1 MVAVVEDTVV
11 GDVVDL
17 AEVEDAVE
25 PCMEAAGE
33 GKEDPAAEVVEVE
46 VVHEMRI
53 EDVYMVAVEAA
64 GLLVVQ
70 VVGSAFV

>member
-1 MVAVVEDTVV
+1 MVVAV
-11 GDVVDL
+11 GDAVAGGTVDL

-33 GKEDPAAEVVEVE
+33 GMEDLAAEVVEVE
-46 VVHEMRI
+46 VVHETGTV
-53 EDVYMVAVEAA
+53 DVHMVAAEAA

-70 VVGSAFV
+70 VVRSAFV